1 MKITHFAVAG
11 LFLLLAAGI
20 YLTVQ
25 SDMDGR
31 MAEQKSE
38 YERMRAES
46 DKKYEQLEKAIREQ
60 KAPAAVADAAA
71 DMKATVAGKS
81 DAATAAA
88 KKGIAS
94 GKTALN
100 PPDAGT
106 EAADA
111 VDRVK
116 QGLEDVSNNLTSA
129 ANDVTGEI
137 SGADE
142 TAEQRLLDKEQREV
156 LNTSGVGAERIALDN
171 AKVTSELREI
181 SGTRMT
187 TLQSQILAQP
197 AIARVDNA
205 NAAANEGFV
214 ILDRG
219 RNANLAKGDAFA
231 VRRGTALI
239 GRVVVGETIEETRCV
254 AEVLPRHLVKGMVLA
269 KGDEIIKFDQ

>member
-60 KAPAAVADAAA
+60 KAPGAVADASA
-71 DMKATVAGKS
+71 DIKATVAGKS

>member
-46 DKKYEQLEKAIREQ
+46 DKKYEQLENATREQ